1 MRRFDFVIIALV
13 IVLAV
18 MWLPRVRGWVA
29 VATQPGLTP
38 EERAILSRTYR
49 VLSKDD
55 ILPIYHPQF
64 VSAAKAPYSP
74 DELVLGAEIGGD
86 AKAYPITILR
96 GREMV
101 NDELHGVPILVT
113 W

>member
-1 MRRFDFVIIALV
+1 MHRYDLVILAPIIALA
-13 IVLAV
+13 I
-18 MWLPRVRGWVA
+18 MWLPRGLGWVA
-29 VATQPGLTP
+29 LATQPGLTP

-64 VSAAKAPYSP
+64 VPAAKAPLQP
-74 DELVLGAEIGGD
+74 DELVLGVEISGD
-86 AKAYPITILR
+86 AKAYSIAILR